1 MTAAATP
8 AAAPADAENPFV
20 GLRPFDI
27 DDADLFFGRNK
38 QTYELLR
45 RLHTLHFVAVLGP
58 SGCGKSSLIRAGV
71 LAALRDGYL
80 ADNGPWTI
88 ATLEPG
94 VDPLAAWT
102 VCLSPLLKPGH
113 ATDALLTSPADAL
126 DTSRGPLVILV
137 DQFEDLFRYGSRSD
151 KRGDVQQ
158 FIDAMLATGRAD
170 ARIYL
175 ILTMRS
181 EYLPECAVYADLAGA
196 INEGL
201 YLVPRMDR
209 EQMKQAI
216 VGQVRK
222 GGAAITTELVERL
235 LDDAASEEDALPVLQ
250 HALMQIWPKRQRW
263 EPMGLDLYPAAG
275 GLATFL
281 DQHAEAVY
289 ATLRPD
295 LQDAAQKV
303 FRAITET
310 TAIGRPARRPL
321 PFEKIVA
328 EAALPGAT
336 LNAAIKP
343 FVDQGFLRVKKS
355 ENATTIDITHEAIA
369 RQWRRLGSGF
379 LEVAGDRSSWREG
392 WITTEARER
401 RALVALRDASS
412 DWERNDKDKAY
423 LFRGNRLERLLRDL
437 GDEVTRV
444 DAQDRA
450 FLDASQRND
459 WWDHVFS
466 RQVVGAALLG
476 LVLVAAVVSII
487 LFSANRAR
495 TADRRA
501 ESIEQKAAA
510 AEKEATEQVED
521 AQSLA
526 TKADAE
532 KLKAET
538 LYRQVKETTP
548 AVNPLPNP
556 TVPTKPRLYTQLW
569 NDDQERMISPILKS
583 VAASL
588 EIVVPHIERVTVGPS
603 HDELRYFRPGD
614 AAEAQHIASA
624 LSETGVKPRVSYVKG
639 FESSTRIREGHFELW
654 LAAPATTTQSTPDIG
669 ASQAPVID
677 SILTTAREYPPGLE
691 LRILGRWLDADAQ
704 IRIDGRPIDRSR
716 VVVSV
721 LAPSSSAKFATDL
734 NLTLRDVNLQ
744 PPDQRHTLTLV
755 NGNGKSTDASI
766 QLGHLESRKKQ

>member
-1 MTAAATP
+1 MTASTVP
-8 AAAPADAENPFV
+8 AVAPTGAENPFV

-80 ADNGPWTI
+80 ADDGPWTI
-88 ATLEPG
+88 AMLEPG

-102 VCLSPLLKPGH
+102 LRLSPLLKPGY
-113 ATDALLTSPADAL
+113 AADALLTNPADAL

-151 KRGDVQQ
+151 KRDDVQT

-181 EYLPECAVYADLAGA
+181 EYLPDCAVYADLAAA

-222 GGAAITTELVERL
+222 GSAAITTELVDRL
-235 LDDAASEEDALPVLQ
+235 LDDAASEDDSLPVLQ

-263 EPMGLDLYPAAG
+263 EPMGLDLYPASG

-281 DQHAEAVY
+281 DQHAEDVY
-289 ATLRPD
+289 TTLTPE
-295 LQDAAQKV
+295 LKDAAQAL
-303 FRAITET
+303 FRAITDM
-310 TAIGRPARRPL
+310 AADGRPARRPL
-321 PFEKIVA
+321 PFQKVVE
-328 EAALPGAT
+328 ETGRPAAQLKT
-336 LNAAIKP
+336 V
-343 FVDQGFLRVKKS
+343 VDAFTREGFLRVRDEKL
-355 ENATTIDITHEAIA
+355 TTIDITHEAIA
-369 RQWRRLGSGF
+369 RQWRRLGVGF
-379 LEVAGDRSSWREG
+379 LEIAGDQKSWREG
-392 WITTEARER
+392 WITTEARQR
-401 RALVALRDASS
+401 RAVVALRDASS
-412 DWERNDKDKAY
+412 EWERNDKDKAY

-437 GDEVTRV
+437 GDEVKRV
-444 DAQDRA
+444 DARDRS
-450 FLDASQRND
+450 FVDASQRND
-459 WWDHVFS
+459 WWDHVLS
-466 RQVVGAALLG
+466 PKVVGGALIG
-476 LVLVAAVVSII
+476 LLLVAAVVSSVF
-487 LFSANRAR
+487 FSINRAR
-495 TADRRA
+495 TEALRADA
-501 ESIEQKAAA
+501 ISQMAAA
-510 AEKEATEQVED
+510 AEKEATRQVED

-548 AVNPLPNP
+548 TVNPPPNP
-556 TVPTKPRLYTQLW
+556 TVATKPRLYTQLW
-569 NDDQERMISPILKS
+569 NDDQERMIAPILKS
-583 VAASL
+583 VATSL
-588 EIVVPHIERVTVGPS
+588 EIVVPHVERVTVGPS

-614 AAEAQHIASA
+614 AAEAQRLASA
-624 LSETGVKPRVSYVKG
+624 LSEKGVKPRVSYVKG

-654 LAAPATTTQSTPDIG
+654 LAAPATTTQAPPDIG
-669 ASQAPVID
+669 AAQAPVID
-677 SILTTAREYPPGLE
+677 SIATTAREYPPGLE
-691 LRILGRWLDADAQ
+691 LRIMGRWLDADAQ
-704 IRIDGRPIDRSR
+704 IRIDGTPIDRSR

-734 NLTLRDVNLQ
+734 NLILRDVTLQ
-744 PPDQRHTLTLV
+744 PPGQPHKVTFV
-755 NGNGKSTDASI
+755 NGNGRSVDASA
-766 QLGHLESRKKQ
+766 QLEHLVSVKKK

>member
-1 MTAAATP
+1 MTAATTP
-8 AAAPADAENPFV
+8 VAAPADTENPFV

-27 DDADLFFGRNK
+27 ADADLFFGRNK

-80 ADNGPWTI
+80 ADGGPWTI

-102 VCLSPLLKPGH
+102 DRLSPLLKPGY
-113 ATDALLTSPADAL
+113 ASDALLTNPADAL

-151 KRGDVQQ
+151 KRGDVQR

-181 EYLPECAVYADLAGA
+181 EYLPECAVYADLAAA

-222 GGAAITTELVERL
+222 GGAAITTELVDRL

-263 EPMGLDLYPAAG
+263 EPMGLDLYPADG

-295 LQDAAQKV
+295 LQYAAQKV

-321 PFEKIVA
+321 PFETIVA
-328 EAALPGAT
+328 EAALPGAP

-343 FVDQGFLRVKKS
+343 FVDEGFLRVKTS

-379 LEVAGDRSSWREG
+379 LEVPGDRNSWREG

-401 RALVALRDASS
+401 RAVATLKDAASE
-412 DWERNDKDKAY
+412 WEHSGRDKAY
-423 LFRGNRLERLLRDL
+423 LLRGVRLERLLRDL
-437 GDEVTRV
+437 GDEVARV
-444 DAQDRA
+444 DERARA
-450 FLDASQRND
+450 FLDASRRND
-459 WWDHVFS
+459 RWDRVLS
-466 RQVVGAALLG
+466 RQVIGGALLG
-476 LVLVAAVVSII
+476 LAVVSAIVVSVEI
-487 LFSANRAR
+487 AKSAREDVQVAKVRAI
-495 TADRRA
+495 D
-501 ESIEQKAAA
+501 
-510 AEKEATEQVED
+510 AEKQVED

-556 TVPTKPRLYTQLW
+556 TAPTKPRLYTQLW
-569 NDDQERMISPILKS
+569 NDDQERMIAPILKS
-583 VAASL
+583 VAANL
-588 EIVVPHIERVTVGPS
+588 DIVLPHVERVTVGPS

-614 AAEAQHIASA
+614 AAEAQRMASA
-624 LSETGVKPRVSYVKG
+624 LSEKGVKPRVSYVKG

-654 LAAPATTTQSTPDIG
+654 LAAPAATTQSTPDIG

-677 SILTTAREYPPGLE
+677 SILATAREYPPGLE

-734 NLTLRDVNLQ
+734 NLTLRNANLQ

-755 NGNGKSTDASI
+755 NSNGKSTDASI
-766 QLGHLESRKKQ
+766 QLGHLVSGKKQ

>member
-1 MTAAATP
+1 MTASTVP
-8 AAAPADAENPFV
+8 AVAPTGTENPFV

-80 ADNGPWTI
+80 ADDGPWTI
-88 ATLEPG
+88 AMLEPG

-102 VCLSPLLKPGH
+102 FRLSPLLKPGYT
-113 ATDALLTSPADAL
+113 ADALLTNPADAL

-181 EYLPECAVYADLAGA
+181 EYLPDCAVYADLAAA

-222 GGAAITTELVERL
+222 GGAAIATELVDRL
-235 LDDAASEEDALPVLQ
+235 LDDAASEDDSLPVLQ

-263 EPMGLDLYPAAG
+263 EPMGMDLYPASG

-289 ATLRPD
+289 STLTPE
-295 LQDAAQKV
+295 QKDAAQAL
-303 FRAITET
+303 FRAITDM
-310 TAIGRPARRPL
+310 AADGRPARRPL
-321 PFEKIVA
+321 PFQKVVEETGRPA
-328 EAALPGAT
+328 EPLKT
-336 LNAAIKP
+336 V
-343 FVDQGFLRVKKS
+343 VDAFTREGFLRVRDEKL
-355 ENATTIDITHEAIA
+355 TTIDITHEAIA
-369 RQWRRLGSGF
+369 RQWRRLGVGF
-379 LEVAGDRSSWREG
+379 LEIAGDQKTWREG
-392 WITTEARER
+392 WITTEARQR
-401 RALVALRDASS
+401 RAVVVLRDAAS

-437 GDEVTRV
+437 GDEVKRV
-444 DAQDRA
+444 DVRDRA

-459 WWDHVFS
+459 WWDHILS
-466 RQVVGAALLG
+466 RQVVGRALLG
-476 LVLVAAVVSII
+476 LILVAAAVFSVFYII
-487 LFSANRAR
+487 NRAR
-495 TADRRA
+495 VQALRAQEETAMAQVLVSSA
-501 ESIEQKAAA
+501 EAETKA
-510 AEKEATEQVED
+510 

-526 TKADAE
+526 TNADAE

-548 AVNPLPNP
+548 AVNPPPNP
-556 TVPTKPRLYTQLW
+556 TAPTKPRLYTQLW
-569 NDDQERMISPILKS
+569 NDDQERTIAPILKS

-614 AAEAQHIASA
+614 AAEAQRIASA
-624 LSETGVKPRVSYVKG
+624 LSEKGVKPRVSYVKG

-677 SILTTAREYPPGLE
+677 SILATAREYPPGLE

-704 IRIDGRPIDRSR
+704 IRIDGRSIDRSR

-734 NLTLRDVNLQ
+734 SLILRDATLQ
-744 PPDQRHTLTLV
+744 PPGQPHKVTFV
-755 NGNGKSTDASI
+755 NGNGRSVDASI
-766 QLGHLESRKKQ
+766 QLGHQVSVKKQ